1 VCTNGVSSAIQELS
15 STAEHF
21 VLLYKGTSIRKYKD
35 LGLRFSVVVFESNP
49 LTKMLA
55 FNITMV

>member
-1 VCTNGVSSAIQELS
+1 MIQELS

-49 LTKMLA
+49 LTRMPA